1 MSTFSQLLAVVA
13 FLMFWVCILYVLFGQ
28 ITVRKLRKNP
38 KTKDALGMEYVS
50 GWDIVNVASALAI
63 PRSLSRKLEKGP
75 LSYLY
80 ANSDLLFENTTKFD
94 QLLGAIFYW
103 LLIFTGL
110 SGPVLVILNSFG
122 LFDG

>member
-1 MSTFSQLLAVVA
+1 MSTFSQLLAIVA

-38 KTKDALGMEYVS
+38 KTKDALGIEYAS
-50 GWDIVNVASALAI
+50 GWDIVNVSSALAM
-63 PRSLSRKLEKGP
+63 PRSWSRKLEKSP

-103 LLIFTGL
+103 LLMFTGL
-110 SGPVLVILNSFG
+110 SGPIFVLLNSFG
-122 LFDG
+122 LFEG